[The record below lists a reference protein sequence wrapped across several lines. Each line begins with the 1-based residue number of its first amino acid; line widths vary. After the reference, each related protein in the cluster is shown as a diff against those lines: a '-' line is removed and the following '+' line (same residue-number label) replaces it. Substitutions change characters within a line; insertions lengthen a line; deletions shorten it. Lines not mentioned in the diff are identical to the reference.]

1 MNDNYFSF
9 FTLNFNR
16 YKRTSA
22 LAEAAKNH
30 STETSRAVLLLQY
43 VKSVREKW
51 AVEER
56 ARALR
61 LSQHLQNILY
71 DLKKAS
77 EFAEIAHEHAL
88 EANNNIPR

>member
-1 MNDNYFSF
+1 
-9 FTLNFNR
+9 
-16 YKRTSA
+16 
-22 LAEAAKNH
+22 
-30 STETSRAVLLLQY
+30 
-43 VKSVREKW
+43 VREKW

-61 LSQHLQNILY
+61 LAQHLQNILY

-88 EANNNIPR
+88 EANNHVPRSYIF